1 MEHLNPPKSKLS
13 GYPAIECGASKK
25 GRWVNNINVI
35 FQIGFVI
42 KEQMDGAKANKTTT
56 MC

>member
-1 MEHLNPPKSKLS
+1 LGHLNPSKSKL
-13 GYPAIECGASKK
+13 GGNPEIDCGASKK
-25 GRWVNNINVI
+25 GRWVNDINVI